1 MEFMVLAISALV
13 FFVVSS
19 IGYNKGKEDDAK
31 ERKIEYISGKKKV
44 QNEKEGEKSSKRFL
58 SSQIQA
64 LNNMAN
70 RSAANVKKNAK
81 YKLVEKQLR
90 LAGLSIS
97 PENFLFYKK
106 AIMVLIIVV
115 SAFIAIITKTIFL
128 ILIGLLIALLIP
140 NLYLNSKVKSHQ
152 QGIRDQL
159 PDAMDLLGV
168 CIESGLSFDA
178 SLLKVSERMEGP
190 FIEELLKL
198 YRQIQ
203 MGVPRGDALKNMA
216 NASEIPELKT
226 FIAALAQAT
235 QLGIPMNN
243 IMKVQS
249 ETLRETRMQ
258 MAREKGQKA
267 PVKMLLPMVG
277 LIFPVLFI
285 VILGPVVINIMS
297 MGVF

>member
-1 MEFMVLAISALV
+1 M
-13 FFVVSS
+13 S
-19 IGYNKGKEDDAK
+19 I
-31 ERKIEYISGKKKV
+31 
-44 QNEKEGEKSSKRFL
+44 
-58 SSQIQA
+58 
-64 LNNMAN
+64 AN
-70 RSAANVKKNAK
+70 
-81 YKLVEKQLR
+81 
-90 LAGLSIS
+90 
-97 PENFLFYKK
+97 F
-106 AIMVLIIVV
+106 
-115 SAFIAIITKTIFL
+115 
-128 ILIGLLIALLIP
+128 IP
-140 NLYLNSKVKSHQ
+140 NVCIWLHGSIKS
-152 QGIRDQL
+152 
-159 PDAMDLLGV
+159 PAPSAKDLRPV

-190 FIEELLKL
+190 FIDELLKL

-203 MGVPRGDALKNMA
+203 MGVPRSEALKNMA

-285 VILGPVVINIMS
+285 VILGPVVINVMD
-297 MGVF
+297 MGIF

>member
-1 MEFMVLAISALV
+1 MEFMVLTISVLV
-13 FFVVSS
+13 FFVVTS
-19 IGYNKGKEDDAK
+19 IGYNAGKEADAK

-58 SSQIQA
+58 SSQMQA

-190 FIEELLKL
+190 FIDELLKL

-203 MGVPRGDALKNMA
+203 MGVPRSEALKNMA

-285 VILGPVVINIMS
+285 VILGPVVINIIS

>member
-1 MEFMVLAISALV
+1 MEFMVLAISLFV

-19 IGYNKGKEDDAK
+19 IGYNKGKEADAK
-31 ERKIEYISGKKKV
+31 ERKIEYISGKKKIE
-44 QNEKEGEKSSKRFL
+44 NDKDGEKYSKKFL

-64 LNNMAN
+64 FNNMAN
-70 RSAANVKKNAK
+70 KSAANVKKNAK
-81 YKLVEKQLR
+81 YKAAEKQLR
-90 LAGLSIS
+90 LAGLSMS
-97 PENFLFYKK
+97 PENFFFYKK
-106 AIMVLIIVV
+106 AIMTLIMVV
-115 SAFIAIITKTIFL
+115 MTFIAVITKMIFL
-128 ILIGLLIALLIP
+128 VLVGLLIALLVP
-140 NLYLNSKVKSHQ
+140 NMYLSGKVKSHQ

-159 PDAMDLLGV
+159 PDAMDLLSV

-178 SLLKVSERMEGP
+178 SLLKVSERMKGP
-190 FIEELLKL
+190 FIDELLKL

-203 MGVPRGDALKNMA
+203 MGVPRSDALRNMA
-216 NASEIPELKT
+216 NSSEIPELKT

>member
-1 MEFMVLAISALV
+1 MECMVLAISALV

-19 IGYNKGKEDDAK
+19 IGYNKGKEADAK

-216 NASEIPELKT
+216 NSSEIPELKT

-285 VILGPVVINIMS
+285 VILGPVVINIMN
-297 MGVF
+297 MGLF

>member
-203 MGVPRGDALKNMA
+203 MGVP
-216 NASEIPELKT
+216 
-226 FIAALAQAT
+226 
-235 QLGIPMNN
+235 
-243 IMKVQS
+243 
-249 ETLRETRMQ
+249 
-258 MAREKGQKA
+258 
-267 PVKMLLPMVG
+267 
-277 LIFPVLFI
+277 
-285 VILGPVVINIMS
+285 
-297 MGVF
+297 

>member
-13 FFVVSS
+13 FFIVSS
-19 IGYNKGKEDDAK
+19 IGYNYGKEYDAK

-44 QNEKEGEKSSKRFL
+44 QNEKDGDKSSKRIF
-58 SSQIQA
+58 SAQIQA

-106 AIMVLIIVV
+106 AIMALILAVMV
-115 SAFIAIITKTIFL
+115 FVAIITKIFL
-128 ILIGLLIALLIP
+128 LFLIGAIMALLVP
-140 NLYLNSKVKSHQ
+140 NLYLSSKVRSYQ

-178 SLLKVSERMEGP
+178 SLLKVSERMKGP
-190 FIEELLKL
+190 FIDELLKL

-203 MGVPRGDALKNMA
+203 MGVPRGEALKNMA
-216 NASEIPELKT
+216 NSSEIPELKT

-258 MAREKGQKA
+258 LAREKGQKA

-285 VILGPVVINIMS
+285 VILGPVVINIMN
-297 MGVF
+297 MGLF

>member
-81 YKLVEKQLR
+81 YKLVEKELR

-216 NASEIPELKT
+216 NSSEIPELKT

>member
-19 IGYNKGKEDDAK
+19 IGYNKVKEDDAK

-128 ILIGLLIALLIP
+128 ILIGLLVALLIP

-216 NASEIPELKT
+216 NSSEIPELKT

>member
-1 MEFMVLAISALV
+1 MECMVLAISALV

-19 IGYNKGKEDDAK
+19 IGYNKGKEADAK

-106 AIMVLIIVV
+106 AIMILIIVV

-216 NASEIPELKT
+216 NSSEIPELKT

>member
-70 RSAANVKKNAK
+70 RSAPNVKKNAK

-216 NASEIPELKT
+216 NSSEIPELKT